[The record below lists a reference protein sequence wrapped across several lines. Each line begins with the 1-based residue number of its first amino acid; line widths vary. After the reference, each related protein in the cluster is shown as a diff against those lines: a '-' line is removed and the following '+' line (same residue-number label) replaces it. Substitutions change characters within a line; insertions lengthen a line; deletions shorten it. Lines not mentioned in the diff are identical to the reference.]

1 MGCGASRAVHPDS
14 SGAPTVRLRAK
25 RLGGVDPRW
34 DVPSFEAWLAGCP
47 CVRLGFLRDSAPT
60 SRAEVPEGEWVRK
73 LPKGTGVDGPL
84 LFACL
89 PAAFALLRSAEE
101 AATERAAL
109 LDAICSKGAEDGDLV
124 WWDAL
129 AMESVDAR
137 AEAFRI
143 FTSYKAQAVVLPK
156 RAPPHPRASCPSVL
170 PKRALLAPPHPRPV
184 FTPHAPS

>member
-1 MGCGASRAVHPDS
+1 
-14 SGAPTVRLRAK
+14 
-25 RLGGVDPRW
+25 
-34 DVPSFEAWLAGCP
+34 
-47 CVRLGFLRDSAPT
+47 
-60 SRAEVPEGEWVRK
+60 VPEGEWIRK

-89 PAAFALLRSAEE
+89 PAAFALLRSAEA

-156 RAPPHPRASCPSVL
+156 REPPHPRASCPSVL

-184 FTPHAPS
+184 SPPQTPS